1 MERLLN
7 LTNNSLK
14 LSDINFSSFS
24 ASKNWIGF
32 FEIESRGWLSGV
44 SLAIKLFDN
53 FFRKYSDEVFIVS
66 ALMCDDKVYKKYKD
80 LGILQEQNEYFSLAR
95 DKEYPLPAMCIRM
108 DILKWDDIKELAKFL
123 MCYDYSINEWCFI
136 VFPSLNLAVYPHDS
150 KGFGCIGLNDEIKYG
165 INFLKFCDSSA
176 DLDRKS

>member
-66 ALMCDDKVYKKYKD
+66 ALMCDDKVYKKYKAISQVKPLYDKFKD
-80 LGILQEQNEYFSLAR
+80 LGILQEQNEYFEMGRHQRA
-95 DKEYPLPAMCIRM
+95 
-108 DILKWDDIKELAKFL
+108 
-123 MCYDYSINEWCFI
+123 
-136 VFPSLNLAVYPHDS
+136 
-150 KGFGCIGLNDEIKYG
+150 G
-165 INFLKFCDSSA
+165 
-176 DLDRKS
+176 